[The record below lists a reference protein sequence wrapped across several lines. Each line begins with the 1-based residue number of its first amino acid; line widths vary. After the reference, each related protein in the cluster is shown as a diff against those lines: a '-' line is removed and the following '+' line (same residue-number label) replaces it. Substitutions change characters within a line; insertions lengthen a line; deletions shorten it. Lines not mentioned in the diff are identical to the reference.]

1 MIYKGIHQK
10 HPWLL
15 EFSIV
20 LIVSFIVSSVLGR
33 FIGIDE
39 ESMNIWLAFLF
50 SSLLKITCFLLF
62 GFIYYKLIKK
72 KSNFTPEE
80 NED

>member
-50 SSLLKITCFLLF
+50 SS
-62 GFIYYKLIKK
+62 GV
-72 KSNFTPEE
+72 
-80 NED
+80 ED

>member
-1 MIYKGIHQK
+1 MIYKEIHQK

-50 SSLLKITCFLLF
+50 SSLLR
-62 GFIYYKLIKK
+62 
-72 KSNFTPEE
+72 
-80 NED
+80 